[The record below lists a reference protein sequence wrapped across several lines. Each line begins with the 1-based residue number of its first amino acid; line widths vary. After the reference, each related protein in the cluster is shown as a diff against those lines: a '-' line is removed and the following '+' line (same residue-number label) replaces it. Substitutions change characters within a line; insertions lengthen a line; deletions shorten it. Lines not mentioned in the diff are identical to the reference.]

1 MDGRM
6 DGVSASLYN
15 NNIISVII
23 IISIVSKRNIE
34 IFEKKLMRL

>member
-23 IISIVSKRNIE
+23 ISIVSKRNIE